1 MGGSTGAETGHRFN
15 VGILEEPDDDTHRL
29 VYADWLDEHG
39 DPDRAEF
46 IRVQC
51 ELTRL
56 EGDDDPTSAAQVRM
70 AALQHREAV
79 LLGSHRPAWTQPLP
93 EWARRW
99 CGFQRGF
106 VATVHASA
114 ALFLEHGA
122 ELLRVAPVQHLALDS
137 VGHWTAALAASPLL
151 RPLRSLLLA
160 NQRLDDAA
168 ARALA
173 ASPHLAN
180 LTLLNLDNNRLTADG
195 AQALASATGLPR
207 LARLQ
212 LGGNMLGP
220 AGAEA
225 LADSLLLPGLTRPR
239 HWRAWLC
246 CTCRVTASAKRGR
259 RPWPARRIC
268 VICGRSASAI
278 IRSTPAA
285 SGRCKTVLAAGSIC
299 DPRRRSL
306 RSRTHFSGT
315 STRSPVLA
323 RRRR

>member
-1 MGGSTGAETGHRFN
+1 MTQDKAFLQA
-15 VGILEEPDDDTHRL
+15 ILEEPDDDTHRL

-225 LADSLLLPGLTRPR
+225 LADSLLLPGLTRLYLSR
-239 HWRAWLC
+239 DRLGDTGAAAL
-246 CTCRVTASAKRGR
+246 AGA
-259 RPWPARRIC
+259 PALAGLAVLHLQSNGI
-268 VICGRSASAI
+268 GEEG
-278 IRSTPAA
+278 AA
-285 SGRCKTVLAAGSIC
+285 ALAGS
-299 DPRRRSL
+299 PYL
-306 RSRTHFSGT
+306 RDLREIGLGNNPINARGVRALQNRFGSRVH
-315 STRSPVLA
+315 L
-323 RRRR
+323 